1 VKKFIVFLSL
11 VSCLLSLN
19 AASVT
24 VVAVVNGNP
33 ITDVDITERTKI
45 MPASLNNR
53 GVAKNAII
61 DDFIKIEYAKS
72 LRIEPSEKE
81 VAAEMTMDEGMK
93 EHANNPQAKLAARA
107 NAAWRLVIRGTIPTI
122 SVTEADI
129 AAEMADLERE
139 RGLPLDMTFLRL
151 IKVPKDVYAKLE
163 KPQSCA
169 EGEGM
174 AKKLGGAPQRVNA
187 LEYELAPEIR
197 EHFIGLPNFT
207 WSPLK
212 GGQTFLICD
221 KKKTD
226 EWGQLDEMV
235 KQNAVYK
242 RAMFQMDQL
251 LRQLRRRATITDN

>member
-1 VKKFIVFLSL
+1 
-11 VSCLLSLN
+11 LSLN

-53 GVAKNAII
+53 EVAKNAII

-72 LRIEPSEKE
+72 MKIEPSDKE
-81 VAAEMTMDEGMK
+81 VAAEIK
-93 EHANNPQAKLAARA
+93 EHKDNPQTKLATRA
-107 NAAWRLVIRGTIPTI
+107 NLAWRSVIRAMVPTI
-122 SVTEADI
+122 SVTDSDT

-139 RGLPLDMTFLRL
+139 RGLPLDMTFVRL
-151 IKVPKDVYAKLE
+151 IKIPKNIYAKLE
-163 KPQSCA
+163 KPTSCDDA
-169 EGEGM
+169 ENM

-197 EHFIGLPNFT
+197 EHFIGLADFT
-207 WSPLK
+207 WSPLVD
-212 GGQTFLICD
+212 GQTFLICD

-226 EWGQLDEMV
+226 EWGQLDEIIR
-235 KQNAVYK
+235 QNAVYK
-242 RAMFQMDQL
+242 RALFQADQL
-251 LRQLRRRATITDN
+251 LRQLRRRATITNN

>member
-1 VKKFIVFLSL
+1 MKKIIAFLSL
-11 VSCLLSLN
+11 VTYHLSLN

-45 MPASLNNR
+45 MPASFNNR
-53 GVAKNAII
+53 EVAKNAII

-81 VAAEMTMDEGMK
+81 VAAEMTADGLK
-93 EHANNPQAKLAARA
+93 EHADNPQTKLAARA

-139 RGLPLDMTFLRL
+139 RGLPLDITFLRL

-163 KPQSCA
+163 KPKSCA
-169 EGEGM
+169 EGESM